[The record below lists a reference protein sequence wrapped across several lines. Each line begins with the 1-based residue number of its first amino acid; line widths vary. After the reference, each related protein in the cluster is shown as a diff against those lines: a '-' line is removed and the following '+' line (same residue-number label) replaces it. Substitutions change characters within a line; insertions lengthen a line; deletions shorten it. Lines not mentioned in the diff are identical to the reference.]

1 MEFHRP
7 DGRTDTTSLWLA
19 GFFAALIVTVAV
31 LLVLPAVL

>member
-7 DGRTDTTSLWLA
+7 DGRTDRLSVGLVV
-19 GFFAALIVTVAV
+19 FFAGLMVTVAV